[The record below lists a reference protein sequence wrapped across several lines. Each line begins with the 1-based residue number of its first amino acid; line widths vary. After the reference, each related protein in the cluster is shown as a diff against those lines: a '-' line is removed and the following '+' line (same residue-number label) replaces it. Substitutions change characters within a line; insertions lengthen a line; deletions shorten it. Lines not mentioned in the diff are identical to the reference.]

1 MQSQIATSVQFLFA
15 NAMAPTPGEKTEKAA
30 GIRHIKCLK
39 QFELS
44 LLHVREL
51 HDATAHAHWRGCI
64 HSRPIRPTCNGVEI
78 EVILAWI
85 GGNIANSLREAG
97 ALVFSWD
104 EVAHHTCIVRGS
116 HHVRRAGLRVWASCI
131 DQARRVAATEADH
144 WWTAAVLPVAV
155 RCVMNVR
162 CDERRLTTVYE
173 GGVGDQGTVG
183 AQLES
188 SKSFSV
194 AVRVVREALHQIIKG
209 HRAKE
214 SKATAVGALVL

>member
-1 MQSQIATSVQFLFA
+1 
-15 NAMAPTPGEKTEKAA
+15 
-30 GIRHIKCLK
+30 
-39 QFELS
+39 
-44 LLHVREL
+44 
-51 HDATAHAHWRGCI
+51 
-64 HSRPIRPTCNGVEI
+64 VEI

-85 GGNIANSLREAG
+85 GGNITNSLREAG

-116 HHVRRAGLRVWASCI
+116 HHVRRTGLRVWASCI

-162 CDERRLTTVYE
+162 CDERRLTTVHE
-173 GGVGDQGTVG
+173 GRVGDQGTVG

-194 AVRVVREALHQIIKG
+194 AVRIVGEALHQIIEG
-209 HRAKE
+209 HGAKE
-214 SKATAVGALVL
+214 SEATVVGALVLAVSAHGIRSCIQKQGTALCHWHFR